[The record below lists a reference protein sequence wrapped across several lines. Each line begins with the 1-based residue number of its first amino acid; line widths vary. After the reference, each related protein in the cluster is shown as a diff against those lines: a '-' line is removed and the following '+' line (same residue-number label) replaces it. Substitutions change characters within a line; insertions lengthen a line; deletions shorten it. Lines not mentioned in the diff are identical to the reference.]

1 MLLLLA
7 QAHAEDV
14 FVSSNERGATILIN
28 GLDSGHTTPATVS
41 GVKPGPTSITVEGG
55 CSRGEAVVTVLPGTV
70 TRANIVADELFGTL
84 TLVPVPAN
92 ARLELDNKPFIG
104 APGTPLALSCGDH
117 TVRATLEGYI
127 TAVVTIDLDMG
138 QDLTVPLS
146 LQKLGIGTLEL
157 SVKPRTATLYVDGK
171 PVGTDAVTLPSV
183 YQGVHV
189 ISAELDGYQSA
200 KKQVVVEDAGSQAF
214 HFELA
219 RASGRLQST
228 VTRLGGTPAES
239 ETAAVATPEI
249 APAPESHAKREAEA
263 ARDADA
269 AREADRKREADADRE
284 ATAKRE
290 ADAER
295 AADTKREAD
304 ADRVAEREA
313 EAAREAERKADAER
327 EAAAQRK
334 ADARKQADSD
344 RKEDSK
350 TARSGPP
357 IGKTVAGISLLAA
370 GAGAGVYGVI
380 AYDSA
385 ARAYDAYVTKVK
397 GAGIDKQRER
407 LADEYYDDS
416 VVPRRNLL
424 YGSTI
429 GAGVFLAGGIVV
441 LVIDERLPILAPAP
455 GGGMVLW
462 SGRF

>member
-1 MLLLLA
+1 MMLLLLA

-55 CSRGEAVVTVLPGTV
+55 CSRGEAVINVLPGTV
-70 TRANIVADELFGTL
+70 TRANIVAEELFGTL
-84 TLVPVPAN
+84 TLVPAPAN
-92 ARLELDNKPFIG
+92 ARLELDNKPFLG
-104 APGTPLALSCGDH
+104 APGSPLALSCGDH

-127 TAVVTIDLDMG
+127 TAVVTIDLEMG

-157 SVKPRTATLYVDGK
+157 SVKPRTGTLYVDGK

-200 KKQVVVEDAGSQAF
+200 KKQVVVEDGGSQAF

-228 VTRLGGTPAES
+228 VTRLGGTAPES
-239 ETAAVATPEI
+239 EEGVVAAPEIAPEI

-263 ARDADA
+263 ARDAE
-269 AREADRKREADADRE
+269 REAER
-284 ATAKRE
+284 KRE

-295 AADTKREAD
+295 EATTKREAD
-304 ADRVAEREA
+304 AARVAEREA
-313 EAAREAERKADAER
+313 EAAREAERKSDAER
-327 EAAAQRK
+327 EAAAQQK
-334 ADARKQADSD
+334 AEARKQADAD
-344 RKEDSK
+344 RREDGK
-350 TARSGPP
+350 TARTGPP

-385 ARAYDAYVTKVK
+385 ARAYDAYVTKID